1 MATIKICVDESF
13 ISNDSEL
20 AVNFNY
26 EKFAKY
32 ICSKFP
38 EINRCEFVSCA
49 FHFVEYIS
57 EKIIG
62 DKDFE
67 FQEFIQTIDLNQFF
81 D

>member
-1 MATIKICVDESF
+1 MATIKICTDESF

-26 EKFAKY
+26 EKFAEY
-32 ICSKFP
+32 ICFNFS
-38 EINRCEFVSCA
+38 EIDRYEFVSCA

-57 EKIIG
+57 EKRIG

-67 FQEFIQTIDLNQFF
+67 FQEFIQTLDLSQFF